1 MNTDEKLKKSK
12 IIAVGNAFIGGGHYA
27 YIAGPCAVESENG
40 LYEIAKAVKAAGAT
54 ILRAG
59 AYKPRTSPHDFQGL
73 GADGLKIIGTVAKEV
88 GLPTVSEIVDPRDA
102 DMFDDIDMLQI
113 GAKNMQNFS
122 LLKEVGKLRKPV
134 LLKRGFC
141 NTLEELLSAA
151 EYILGEGNENVVLC
165 ERGIRTFE
173 NANRFT
179 LDLGGAARLKGI
191 TDLPVIIDPSHA
203 SGRSE
208 LVAPLALAAAAVGAD
223 GIEVETHNDPKRA
236 LCDGAQAVL
245 PARFAEIV
253 EKTEKI
259 RKAIL

>member
-73 GADGLKIIGTVAKEV
+73 GADG
-88 GLPTVSEIVDPRDA
+88 
-102 DMFDDIDMLQI
+102 
-113 GAKNMQNFS
+113 
-122 LLKEVGKLRKPV
+122 
-134 LLKRGFC
+134 
-141 NTLEELLSAA
+141 
-151 EYILGEGNENVVLC
+151 
-165 ERGIRTFE
+165 
-173 NANRFT
+173 
-179 LDLGGAARLKGI
+179 
-191 TDLPVIIDPSHA
+191 
-203 SGRSE
+203 
-208 LVAPLALAAAAVGAD
+208 
-223 GIEVETHNDPKRA
+223 IEVETHNDPKRA